1 MPETHS
7 TTETHS
13 TAGPLDLE
21 QQVCFSLSIAAR
33 GVVAAYR
40 PLLEPLNLTHPQ
52 YLVMVALWQHGPRTV
67 KELGALLM
75 LDSGTLSP
83 MLKRLQAMG
92 LVLRERGAA
101 DERQVLVSLTDQGQS
116 LRSEAEAVH
125 EKVVERL
132 GLSATDVD
140 HLHQVLRDVIAATS
154 RLESLEQ
161 V

>member
-1 MPETHS
+1 MPEIHS
-7 TTETHS
+7 
-13 TAGPLDLE
+13 AVGPLDLE
-21 QQVCFSLSIAAR
+21 QQVCFGLSIAAR

-52 YLVMVALWQHGPRTV
+52 YLVMVALWQHGRQAV

-101 DERQVLVSLTDQGQS
+101 DERQVLVSLTDQGQA
-116 LRSEAEAVH
+116 LRAEAEAVH

-132 GLSATDVD
+132 ELSEVD
-140 HLHQVLRDVIAATS
+140 LEHLHQVLRQVIAATS
-154 RLESLEQ
+154 RLEPLQQ